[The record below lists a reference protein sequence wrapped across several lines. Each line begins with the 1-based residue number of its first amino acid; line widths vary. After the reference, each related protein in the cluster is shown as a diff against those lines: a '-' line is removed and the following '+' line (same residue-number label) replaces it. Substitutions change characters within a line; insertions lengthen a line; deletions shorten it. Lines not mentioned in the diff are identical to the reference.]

1 MATLQLMTAD
11 TFKYFSNVFQDQ
23 WGIFQ
28 NGVPV
33 VIADTVTAFE
43 YRQEWVLS
51 DFPLEGGAFQSYDK
65 VYVPYDARFRF
76 VSGGSEANRAALLSS
91 VQAIAGNLTLYD
103 AASPEAIY
111 LSCNI
116 RHFDYRRT
124 STRGVGL
131 IEVDVW
137 LEQVNVGN
145 SPANNTA
152 QPSGADPVNDGS
164 VQSIGTLGSGAGLA
178 GGNAGG
184 FGAFPAFT

>member
-11 TFKYFSNVFQDQ
+11 TFQYFSNVFQDQ

-28 NGVPV
+28 NGIPV
-33 VIADTVTAFE
+33 VVADTVTSFE

-184 FGAFPAFT
+184 LGAFPAFT